1 MSLLRSLSAAIV
13 LGASAAVAP
22 CGAQQGSAS
31 LDSAKVATIHRLL
44 DIMRTPAN
52 MASMFEATIATQ
64 RATVPGVPAA
74 FWDAVNARAHASIPQ
89 LVDSLVPIYSR
100 HLSQQELEQLVQFY
114 STPLGQ
120 RLIEVQPLIAKESME
135 VGAHWGKKL
144 GEQVADSIQAARN
157 P

>member
-1 MSLLRSLSAAIV
+1 
-13 LGASAAVAP
+13 
-22 CGAQQGSAS
+22 
-31 LDSAKVATIHRLL
+31 
-44 DIMRTPAN
+44 